1 MIDDEVYKKFMHE
14 TVLRINNLNE
24 RLKFL
29 EQTITRVVNHLAK
42 SDIKSPYETG
52 YESVENRSYN
62 AHVEEMCRQKTEA

>member
-1 MIDDEVYKKFMHE
+1 MANDEVHNKFMHE

-52 YESVENRSYN
+52 YESVENRPYD
-62 AHVEEMCRQKTEA
+62 AHVQEMCRQKV